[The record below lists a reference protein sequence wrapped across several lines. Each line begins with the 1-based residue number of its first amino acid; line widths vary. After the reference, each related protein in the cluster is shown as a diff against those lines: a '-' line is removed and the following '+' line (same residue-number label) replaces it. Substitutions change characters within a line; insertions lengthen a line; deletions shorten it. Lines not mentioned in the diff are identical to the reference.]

1 MNKIILIVFLILGIT
16 VNVFGATREKI
27 LRTGLVDTFAELDA
41 IVADKALVNLAD
53 GGTFTG
59 NIIAN
64 GNLSIG
70 NAATTAGVLTLLE
83 DTDAGSNFASFQVP
97 ALAANTIYTL
107 PNAVGAA
114 GNVLTD
120 AAGNGILSW
129 VEGGAGDITSVGNVA
144 SGAAFDGTQ
153 GTILTFYDVGGN
165 MTLTYNGTT
174 LTASKYITANVTGAL
189 TGNADTVTNGV
200 YTTDAGTVFLAP
212 AGDGAS
218 LTNVIHTEVDPTV
231 DTAAEILTIL
241 DDTALDFGTGVLT
254 ATGFAGPLTGNADT
268 VTNATLTTALTVNTG
283 AVTLVGNAG
292 ASALTLGAGASSFS
306 GTSSGTNTGGNTG
319 DNTVCTSGTAT
330 TAATLAT
337 ERAIYGNNFNGSAAL
352 TQVIASTY
360 GGTGNGFTKF
370 TGPTTAERVFTLP
383 DATSTL
389 LYSGGALGTPSG
401 GTLTNCTGLPYTGL
415 ANGTDGNLITWA
427 ADATIAVVATGDA
440 GQVLTSGGVGVA
452 PTFQAAAAETL
463 AATLAAGADAND
475 VNITSGADIA
485 LDSLSSDGAT
495 IVIGLGDEN
504 TYTQTG
510 GTTHAFTLGSSAGD
524 DFTIDGTGFVYE
536 GDTKS
541 VGIGGPDI
549 PKGSL
554 NVFRSASDVNP
565 VLLVEHVSNLTSSSY
580 RDGLIVGEEG
590 WDIGDMV
597 LSLWTDGTND
607 VAYIEAA
614 RLSSYYIVP
623 LVLQANGGNVGI
635 GVTDPDQKL
644 EVAGRIKM
652 TTWTADGDT
661 AAYRDTATDSIALV
675 ASDRRLKKNITPLTS
690 ALDIVKQL
698 ETYKYNDLDE
708 EDTKKKRLGLM
719 GGEVLEIIPEL
730 TFEIIRTT
738 VDEVTGE
745 NIEKIYYGVHYDKL
759 PVLLL
764 GAIKEQQAEIEILK
778 LRIDKLEKKNAN

>member
-129 VEGGAGDITSVGNVA
+129 VEGGAGAGDITSVGDVA
-144 SGAAFDGTQ
+144 TGAAFDGTQ

-200 YTTDAGTVFLAP
+200 YTGDAGTVFLAP

-383 DATSTL
+383 DATSTI
-389 LYSGGALGTPSG
+389 LYAGGALGTPSG
-401 GTLTNCTGLPYTGL
+401 GTLTSCTGLPYSGL

-452 PTFQAAAAETL
+452 PTFQAVP
-463 AATLAAGADAND
+463 G
-475 VNITSGADIA
+475 
-485 LDSLSSDGAT
+485 
-495 IVIGLGDEN
+495 
-504 TYTQTG
+504 
-510 GTTHAFTLGSSAGD
+510 GSSTLD
-524 DFTIDGTGFVYE
+524 DVYENGNTINADSGNGAVIIDGTGFGVGRPLDVSSNGYNIAKFTQDTQNNFQTGVGSFWVYSDIAVTQGYLMHLELDNADATNAVVLKVQHDGSGMQIAGTGNENLSNAGVWTDRTSLFDDKEDIIELSTPTYTDKLRNMKLFKYKKKCEIYGNKQEVLSETETIEAPDEFDDE
-536 GDTKS
+536 GKKKDKDREKFVGENKYVLKGNKYHKVTGKEYPIKVRYKTKKEAKGY
-541 VGIGGPDI
+541 VGIILDDPSTAEELISRDQFGEINGKSGTQI
-549 PKGSL
+549 AE
-554 NVFRSASDVNP
+554 FT
-565 VLLVEHVSNLTSSSY
+565 LVVVKE
-580 RDGLIVGEEG
+580 LISRIEE
-590 WDIGDMV
+590 
-597 LSLWTDGTND
+597 L
-607 VAYIEAA
+607 EA
-614 RLSSYYIVP
+614 R
-623 LVLQANGGNVGI
+623 
-635 GVTDPDQKL
+635 
-644 EVAGRIKM
+644 
-652 TTWTADGDT
+652 
-661 AAYRDTATDSIALV
+661 
-675 ASDRRLKKNITPLTS
+675 
-690 ALDIVKQL
+690 
-698 ETYKYNDLDE
+698 
-708 EDTKKKRLGLM
+708 
-719 GGEVLEIIPEL
+719 
-730 TFEIIRTT
+730 
-738 VDEVTGE
+738 
-745 NIEKIYYGVHYDKL
+745 
-759 PVLLL
+759 
-764 GAIKEQQAEIEILK
+764 
-778 LRIDKLEKKNAN
+778 